1 MENKVQPPKAK
12 LFNLKRFFMDMAR
25 IVCSP
30 LLLWYNLKRVYIND
44 NAKKKLHGGAIIAAN
59 HLGFSDP
66 FILGC
71 TFWYRRMF
79 FLAAE
84 VVMKPGIIGWLLKG
98 VGCIKIDRNIC
109 DMDAIRKS
117 TDRLKEGHL
126 LTVFPQGG
134 IDRNEDVTAIK
145 SGIVLLAMQSKTP
158 IVPVFIHKKTSF
170 FDRNTVVIGEPIAPP
185 SVPGIAAIQEYAD
198 KILDKMTE
206 CREHFEKT
214 EEK

>member
-1 MENKVQPPKAK
+1 MENKTQTPKAK
-12 LFNLKRFFMDMAR
+12 LFNPKRFFMDLSR

-30 LLLWYNLKRVYIND
+30 LLLWFNLKRVYITD
-44 NAKKKLHGGAIIAAN
+44 AAKKKLRGGAIIASN

-84 VVMKPGIIGWLLKG
+84 VVMKPGLISWLLKG

-117 TDRLKEGHL
+117 ADRLKDGHL

-134 IDRNEDVTAIK
+134 IDRNDDVTAIK

-158 IVPVFIHKKTSF
+158 VVPVFIHKKTRF
-170 FDRNTVVIGEPIAPP
+170 FDRNTVIIGEPIAPP
-185 SVPGIAAIQEYAD
+185 TLPGITAIQKYAD

-206 CREHFEKT
+206 CKNYYEKM